1 MSSLFLSKDYIAL
14 ALIKAKYQIFEERFA
29 TTSEINQFISFM
41 QEKFNEHELGVEIVY
56 ELNKKNFNVKNDV
69 VTVNDRFWI
78 NLDILPTKILN
89 ILTDESL
96 ILEFFVKIETRRLE
110 ILKRFSKA
118 PISAEVS
125 ANKMLTRVK
134 Y

>member
-56 ELNKKNFNVKNDV
+56 ELNKK
-69 VTVNDRFWI
+69 
-78 NLDILPTKILN
+78 IL
-89 ILTDESL
+89 
-96 ILEFFVKIETRRLE
+96 
-110 ILKRFSKA
+110 
-118 PISAEVS
+118 
-125 ANKMLTRVK
+125 M
-134 Y
+134 